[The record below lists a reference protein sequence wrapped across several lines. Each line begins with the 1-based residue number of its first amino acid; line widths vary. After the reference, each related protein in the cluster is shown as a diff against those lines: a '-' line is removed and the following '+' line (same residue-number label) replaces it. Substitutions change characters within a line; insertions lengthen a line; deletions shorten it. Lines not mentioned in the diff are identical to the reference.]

1 MTTFNKI
8 LNPMYSV
15 IAAYSKQEDGSI
27 NAKYG
32 SDRLYAYHLGI

>member
-27 NAKYG
+27 NANMYLVLVQTMMG
-32 SDRLYAYHLGI
+32 L